1 MVYIGFKSSLNYPF
15 VVQHSLLSAQ
25 IFEYLPQ
32 VLTFPFAGSSNYD
45 ETSVK
50 RLIPFTAAGIDY
62 TITVAEVY
70 FPSDLALVLSL
81 FIVDTGSSLYRNT
94 DATQSNLAALIDPRV
109 PLTGLN
115 ADDSS
120 SLGGSAKALNNNGSI
135 DDQLTAPVTHKG
147 RIAGVTIGAAAAC
160 GLYMSLMVLLFKR
173 FKQKK
178 AVELPSSDSESNVGL
193 HSLHSNIQLVFQR
206 FSSSSHV
213 SPDLTSA
220 EGLPVSHP
228 RSVQISDPVNTSNSL
243 GWTH

>member
-1 MVYIGFKSSLNYPF
+1 MNYPF

-32 VLTFPFAGSSNYD
+32 VLTFPFDRTSNYD
-45 ETSVK
+45 ETTVK

-70 FPSDLALVLSL
+70 FPSDLVQVLSL
-81 FIVDTGSSLYRNT
+81 FIVDTGSSMYRNT

-115 ADDSS
+115 VDDSS
-120 SLGGSAKALNNNGSI
+120 SLGGTPKTLNNNGSI
-135 DDQLTAPVTHKG
+135 DVQLTTPVTHKG
-147 RIAGVTIGAAAAC
+147 RIAGVTIGAAAGC

-178 AVELPSSDSESNVGL
+178 AVELPPSDSESNVGL
-193 HSLHSNIQLVFQR
+193 HSQHSNNIQLVFQR